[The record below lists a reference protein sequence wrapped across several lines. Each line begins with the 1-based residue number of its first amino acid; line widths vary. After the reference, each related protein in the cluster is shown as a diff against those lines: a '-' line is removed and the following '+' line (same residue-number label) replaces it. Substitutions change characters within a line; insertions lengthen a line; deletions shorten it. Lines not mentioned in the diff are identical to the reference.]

1 MSKIYEVAYD
11 WSSEAALILVY
22 DGHTFDEVIELYDED
37 IYNIDVRDN
46 NVTGITENDFIEY
59 GDPLRDGDGN
69 LVGRIV
75 TKERLMEEFD
85 PYMPSDIIK
94 ILEGR
99 Y

>member
-22 DGHTFDEVIELYDED
+22 DGHTFDEVIEWFVTNMD
-37 IYNIDVRDN
+37 NIDVRDN

-59 GDPLRDGDGN
+59 GDPLRDDDEN
-69 LVGRIV
+69 IVGRIV

-94 ILEGR
+94 MLEGR